1 MIDVHILLSS
11 RFLQKF
17 YIFLKKIF
25 EAANQAV
32 KHSSNYMNLSHIRQK
47 KVRMFDG
54 LLRYRPQR

>member
-1 MIDVHILLSS
+1 MIDMHVLLSS

-25 EAANQAV
+25 ETAIQAV
-32 KHSSNYMNLSHIRQK
+32 KHSSDYMNLSDIRQK
-47 KVRMFDG
+47 DFRIFDG